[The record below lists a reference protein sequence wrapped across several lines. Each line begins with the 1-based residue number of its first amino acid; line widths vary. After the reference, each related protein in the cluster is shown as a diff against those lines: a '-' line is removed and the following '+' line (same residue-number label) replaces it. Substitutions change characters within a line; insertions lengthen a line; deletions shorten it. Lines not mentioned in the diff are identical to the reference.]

1 MFKAVAR
8 EFSRDPGTQQSGGDL
23 GWIPMGVDEDYED
36 IFFDLEIG
44 ELSDPVP
51 NIDNPQ
57 EMYFFMLSEK
67 SGSKEISERNRDILK
82 TGTLQKWL
90 NDQRADHDVYAV
102 FNSEIYGWI
111 LDQMRIT
118 STITPTPATNPM
130 IPGF

>member
-1 MFKAVAR
+1 
-8 EFSRDPGTQQSGGDL
+8 
-23 GWIPMGVDEDYED
+23 MGVDEDYED